1 MNRLAAI
8 CDSPEDAKCV
18 RQHLQ
23 GIFETQCV
31 SSFQLAGTEPPS
43 YYSIIGVDLAKSDR
57 VRALKQ
63 WLGQRPKHAKL
74 AFIVDKG
81 SRLEAARAYAV
92 GATHLVH
99 RPIDANALLTTFFG
113 DFKLLSSASPEFE
126 AEASPGI
133 AAALT
138 SLQDVFISVCSGETP
153 DQVAIDKAGERVI
166 EEINSDGMASW
177 VEIVRKHHSQTY
189 QHSLLVTGLAV
200 GFGRHLGFSRT
211 DLKRLAIAGILHDV
225 GKAKIPVA
233 ILEKPSV
240 LDNVEVSIM
249 KQHPALGS
257 EALAT
262 ASSVPKEVVDAVLH
276 HHEYLDGTGYPHGL
290 KGGEIADFV
299 RVLTI
304 ADIFGALIE
313 RRSYKAPLSGAGA
326 YQVLLNMGPKLDRD
340 LVREFREFSRV
351 SAGAA

>member
-8 CDSPEDAKCV
+8 CDLPEDAQRI
-18 RQHLQ
+18 RQYLE

-31 SSFQLAGTEPPS
+31 SSHQLAETEPPS
-43 YYSIIGVDLAKSDR
+43 YYTIVGVDLDNFDR

-63 WLGQRPKHAKL
+63 WLSRRPKYAKL

-81 SRLEAARAYAV
+81 SRLDVARAYAV

-99 RPIDANALLTTFFG
+99 RPVDANALLTSFFG
-113 DFKLLSSASPEFE
+113 DFKLLSTASPEFE

-138 SLQDVFISVCSGETP
+138 SLQDVFISVYSGETP

-166 EEINSDGMASW
+166 EEINNDGMASW
-177 VEIVRKHHSQTY
+177 IEIVRKHHSQTY

-200 GFGRHLGFSRT
+200 GFGRHLGFSRG
-211 DLKRLAIAGILHDV
+211 DLKRLAFAGILHDV

-233 ILEKPSV
+233 ILEKPSA
-240 LDNVEVSIM
+240 LDNVEVNIM
-249 KQHPALGS
+249 KQHPTLGS

-262 ASSVPKEVVDAVLH
+262 ASNVPKEVVDAVLH

-290 KGGEIADFV
+290 EGGEISDFV

-313 RRSYKAPLSGAGA
+313 RRSYKRPLSGAAA
-326 YQVLLNMGPKLDRD
+326 YKVLLDMGPKLDRD
-340 LVREFREFSRV
+340 LVREFRGVSRV
-351 SAGAA
+351 RAGAA